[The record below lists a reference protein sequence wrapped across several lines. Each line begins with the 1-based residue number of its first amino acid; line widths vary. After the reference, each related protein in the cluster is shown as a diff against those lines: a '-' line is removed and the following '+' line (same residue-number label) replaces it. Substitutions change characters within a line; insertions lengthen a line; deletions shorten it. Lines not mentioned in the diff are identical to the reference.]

1 MTKTI
6 QAVAFALSVL
16 VTFGT
21 VAGANGLASKQY
33 AAAERVAAS
42 DAAVQRVVVVG
53 RMDAQR
59 VIVVGHRATA

>member
-42 DAAVQRVVVVG
+42 DAAVG

>member
-21 VAGANGLASKQY
+21 VAGANGLASTQY